1 MIGNSKT
8 ENGKRKTENIFDEN
22 QKLNVVKEESKIQN
36 PKSQIESGFTLLELM
51 IAMFIIIILLS
62 VALPTYQRSV
72 QQARE
77 TVLKENLFQMRR
89 QIDQYTADKG
99 KLPQSLDDL
108 ITGKYLREKPI
119 DPISEKPEWSEIM
132 GEDSTSPDSEQGL
145 TDVKS
150 LAEGEDSEGKKYEDY

>member
-1 MIGNSKT
+1 MKI
-8 ENGKRKTENIFDEN
+8 
-22 QKLNVVKEESKIQN
+22 QQSKIVDQSQIAN
-36 PKSQIESGFTLLELM
+36 RKSQIESGFTLLELM

-77 TVLKENLFQMRR
+77 TVLKENLFQIRR

-119 DPISEKPEWSEIM
+119 DPISEKSEWSEIM

-150 LAEGEDSEGKKYEDY
+150 LAEGEDGEGKKYEDY